1 MGRTGAN
8 RCWEVPQRRLFYGT
22 GANRCGEASQRRLF
36 YGGAARRDYSG
47 TGAVGLTR

>member
-8 RCWEVPQRRLFYGT
+8 RCWEAPQRRLFYGT
-22 GANRCGEASQRRLF
+22 GANRCWEVPRRRLF
-36 YGGAARRDYSG
+36 YGGAARYSG

>member
-1 MGRTGAN
+1 MGRTGIN
-8 RCWEVPQRRLFYGT
+8 SRCWEAP
-22 GANRCGEASQRRLF
+22 QRRLF